1 MIRSRPFGNAAG
13 SAARIALSRRS
24 EQLAL
29 VLLEIEL
36 SQERI
41 KNETPKKARG
51 DRRQEWRF
59 HCENFAHRDQLISA
73 KPRGIAAS
81 QRIGLALPARVVGV
95 DRERNVE
102 KCQL

>member
-1 MIRSRPFGNAAG
+1 
-13 SAARIALSRRS
+13 
-24 EQLAL
+24 
-29 VLLEIEL
+29 LLWFSL
-36 SQERI
+36 RSQEHI

-59 HCENFAHRDQLISA
+59 LKNFAHRDQHISA